1 MKLKVSKQIFD
12 RYPQVEI
19 GIVTVKNAC
28 NFNKGEEIQNLL
40 RKAEEKI
47 RERISEEKVLE
58 VPEVIKLREIYQ
70 SFGAKPRDYR
80 SSIEALIRRVAKGNN
95 LPRINPLV
103 DLYNYISLEYI
114 LTAGGEDTNRVKG
127 DLILDFANGG
137 ETFIPLGSNE
147 NSSPWGGE
155 VVYKDDEGV
164 ICRCWNWRE
173 GDRTKLTEK
182 TENAVLVLED
192 FNENSEK
199 LLSALKE
206 LKSLIE
212 KYCEADCEIKVINKE
227 NPEGEI

>member
-1 MKLKVSKQIFD
+1 MMKLKVSKQIFD

-147 NSSPWGGE
+147 NSGIGE
-155 VVYKDDEGV
+155 KE
-164 ICRCWNWRE
+164 
-173 GDRTKLTEK
+173 TEQ
-182 TENAVLVLED
+182 N
-192 FNENSEK
+192 
-199 LLSALKE
+199 
-206 LKSLIE
+206 
-212 KYCEADCEIKVINKE
+212 
-227 NPEGEI
+227 